1 MKLEDIRKAS
11 AKLAAPFPEDEI
23 HWRVQNS
30 RVNGQG
36 EPQIKVVPYLDA
48 KQVEQRLDD
57 VLTVAR
63 WTVSYQQIEGG
74 FLATIGVF
82 FGDPVGWV
90 YRTDGA
96 EETNIESTKGGISDA
111 FKRAAVKYGVGRYL
125 YVPAQRWNSDYLG
138 IVTDK
143 GKYNAKINSA
153 GKNIWIEWNPPKLR
167 TPTSSYITGKPVKGV
182 TDKEI
187 ANVFDGKE
195 VVKIEDPLKEP
206 KKELEIF

>member
-1 MKLEDIRKAS
+1 MEIKHIRQIAAQLS
-11 AKLAAPFPEDEI
+11 APFPEDEI
-23 HWRVQNS
+23 HWRVQNA

-57 VLTVAR
+57 ALTVAR
-63 WTVSYQQIEGG
+63 WKVTYQQIEGG

-111 FKRAAVKYGVGRYL
+111 FKRAAVKFGVGRYL

-167 TPTSSYITGKPVKGV
+167 TPTSS
-182 TDKEI
+182 
-187 ANVFDGKE
+187 
-195 VVKIEDPLKEP
+195 
-206 KKELEIF
+206 